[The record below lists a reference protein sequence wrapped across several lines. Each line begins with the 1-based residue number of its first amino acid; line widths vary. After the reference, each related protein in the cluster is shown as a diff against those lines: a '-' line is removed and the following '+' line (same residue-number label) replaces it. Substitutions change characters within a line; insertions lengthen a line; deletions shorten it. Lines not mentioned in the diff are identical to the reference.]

1 MNERKKPWLKITR
14 EKKNIAVILGLAAV
28 FLISLGA
35 YAAYTNQAFL
45 RGVLRNNYSEMVR
58 FSSNYLQICGKGTAE
73 SGYAN
78 KVILASENID
88 TMTIDLYIY
97 NYAKGN
103 ERLVNEKDITYDLK
117 IKVSDGTQTSYKVT
131 CADTGKELTKSD
143 DLSYTTSVGGM
154 TLIGRTP
161 KSNHY
166 TIEVPK
172 EDLNRVKVVVTA
184 TPHDWSVTS
193 DKMLAAVIYPCK
205 EGETSQFSVDG
216 SFVGHTETDSPKNY
230 DAYNYEVSISGG
242 KVDVT
247 LSWKADTIEIDPFFL
262 KKIGKTND
270 DIVKQDGTASIKF
283 QMDDTNGT
291 GTYLIPF
298 YIISEEQIPD
308 KWEKMEEKVT
318 VTATQITQ

>member
-1 MNERKKPWLKITR
+1 MNERKKPWLKTAR

-35 YAAYTNQAFL
+35 YAAYINQAFL
-45 RGVLRNNYSEMVR
+45 RGVLRNNYSETVR
-58 FSSNYLQICGKGTAE
+58 FSSNYLQLCEKGTAE

-117 IKVSDGTQTSYKVT
+117 IKVSDGTQTFYKVT
-131 CADTGKELTKSD
+131 CADTGKELMKSD

-184 TPHDWSVTS
+184 TPHDWAVTS

-216 SFVGHTETDSPKNY
+216 LFVGHAETDSPKNY
-230 DAYNYEVSISGG
+230 DAYNYEVSISSG
-242 KVDVT
+242 KADVT

-262 KKIGKTND
+262 KKIGKTNT

-283 QMDDTNGT
+283 PMDDTNGT

-298 YIISEEQIPD
+298 YIISGEQIPD
-308 KWEKMEEKVT
+308 SWEKMEEKVT
-318 VTATQITQ
+318 VNATQITQ

>member
-1 MNERKKPWLKITR
+1 MNERKRPWLKITR
-14 EKKNIAVILGLAAV
+14 EKKNIAAILGLAAV

-35 YAAYTNQAFL
+35 YAAYINQAFL
-45 RGVLRNNYSEMVR
+45 RGVLRNNYSETVR
-58 FSSNYLQICGKGTAE
+58 FSSNYLQLCEKGTAE

-117 IKVSDGTQTSYKVT
+117 IKVSDGTQTFYKVT

-205 EGETSQFSVDG
+205 EGETSQFSDRKSV
-216 SFVGHTETDSPKNY
+216 V
-230 DAYNYEVSISGG
+230 
-242 KVDVT
+242 
-247 LSWKADTIEIDPFFL
+247 
-262 KKIGKTND
+262 
-270 DIVKQDGTASIKF
+270 
-283 QMDDTNGT
+283 
-291 GTYLIPF
+291 
-298 YIISEEQIPD
+298 
-308 KWEKMEEKVT
+308 
-318 VTATQITQ
+318 